1 MCIVVDLVSG
11 SKLYTVHVNDN
22 TDADA
27 NINENTHTML
37 YALYILVSTVLGSLS
52 ALHPPFH
59 LVEAWDRHCLANRS

>member
-37 YALYILVSTVLGSLS
+37 YALYILVSTVLGSL
-52 ALHPPFH
+52 
-59 LVEAWDRHCLANRS
+59 